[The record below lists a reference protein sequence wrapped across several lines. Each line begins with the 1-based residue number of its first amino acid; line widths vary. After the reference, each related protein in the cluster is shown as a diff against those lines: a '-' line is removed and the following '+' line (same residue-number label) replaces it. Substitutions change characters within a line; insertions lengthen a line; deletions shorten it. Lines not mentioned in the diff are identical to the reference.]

1 MQKCILLTG
10 FEPFGGRQLN
20 QSFES
25 IKDLQG
31 QEINEYL
38 IIVQQLPVVWQEAA
52 NIVIKSIKKYSPM
65 AVVMFGEASSSEF
78 IRLEQRAVNKRAN
91 YQDNLSNFPPSL
103 IINESPDASFELFS
117 TLNLQNIYNSL
128 INIYPVEY
136 SNTAGEYLCNETF
149 YKVLNTDSAQIKGF
163 IHVPTSPQFNLQ
175 LAIKIVVSK
184 IAADLS
190 DPNSSIK

>member
-10 FEPFGGRQLN
+10 FEPFGGRQIN
-20 QSFES
+20 QSFEI

-91 YQDNLSNFPPSL
+91 QDNLSNFPPSL

-163 IHVPTSPQFNLQ
+163 IHVPTSPQFNLPQ
-175 LAIKIVVSK
+175 AIKIVVSK

-190 DPNSSIK
+190 LNCSLK